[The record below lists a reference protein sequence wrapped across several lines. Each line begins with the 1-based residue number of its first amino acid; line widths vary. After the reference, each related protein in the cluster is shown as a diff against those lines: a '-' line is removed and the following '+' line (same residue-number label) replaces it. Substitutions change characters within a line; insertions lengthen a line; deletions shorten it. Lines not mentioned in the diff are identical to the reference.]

1 VYGCAQSKIQHYA
14 KEDTTQLPVRP
25 STVDFIHLSSENRI
39 LKRDLR
45 SSQATISTYLT
56 CFALMGDAGILPG
69 QWDVDSKG
77 VQNPLQSSAAH
88 TPQRK
93 LKIVT
98 VGAGFSGLIFAHKLQ
113 HERPEFQQLVSHK
126 IFELRD
132 DIGGTWLVNRYPGV
146 QCDVPAH
153 VYVCFL
159 VCLCFCH

>member
-1 VYGCAQSKIQHYA
+1 
-14 KEDTTQLPVRP
+14 
-25 STVDFIHLSSENRI
+25 
-39 LKRDLR
+39 
-45 SSQATISTYLT
+45 
-56 CFALMGDAGILPG
+56 MGDASINSG
-69 QWDVDSKG
+69 QWHVDSRE
-77 VQNPLQSSAAH
+77 VETPLQRATAY

-98 VGAGFSGLIFAHKLQ
+98 VGAGFSALIFAHKLQ
-113 HERPEFQQLVSHK
+113 HERPEFQQLISHK

-159 VCLCFCH
+159 ACFVFLSLTY